1 MAIPDFSFGGWLT
14 HVVGFGGHGDEVSDV
29 VEVVAFKA
37 AKDPVKYQNTKLFWV
52 KKTSWKI
59 KVFANLKIV
68 IYLDFYWTPKSSGPH
83 LNSLPSITSMPRL
96 LRPFRLK
103 NFLAVFLFLW
113 LCQNESQTLIFR
125 TLTCRGLQLRSYV
138 LHPQQMLMIWFWKV
152 IFNDLSFLNLYS
164 IKLYQII
171 FMITV

>member
-59 KVFANLKIV
+59 KGIYQFTYLVFN
-68 IYLDFYWTPKSSGPH
+68 WTPKSSGPY
-83 LNSLPSITSMPRL
+83 LNSLPSTTSMARV
-96 LRPFRLK
+96 LRPFRLE

-164 IKLYQII
+164 IKLLLW
-171 FMITV
+171 